1 MTGSS
6 KAYDGRAIA
15 TLLILLMTF
24 SLVPI
29 TNVSAEDT
37 GNLFHLQAQDIAAS
51 FDSSTEL
58 TTITWRNIDSLDE
71 PTALDNF
78 YNSVYKI
85 YRHTEL
91 ITQLNIQSATL
102 IHSVSACDSETYA
115 VKYLCLGGSN
125 GSHPGHSFSY
135 LVAPGTNDSFYYG
148 ITTTITGQSNSE
160 TTHDSLISN
169 ESATYDPIV
178 EVTTPVRTPYN
189 LLASFDPTTS
199 VTSLSWINYNDI
211 FYVLPET
218 GPDAYQT
225 QIWMST
231 QPITRNSAANILSS
245 TSPVALLAP
254 GVANYDIQIPQDT
267 DREVYYAVT
276 YLLPNYLGPGQDYED
291 TRFLSNN
298 ALSNAIIEDNMPA
311 NPVSSANAFFASD
324 PQTGGGSTTI
334 SWTDVPGED
343 NESYAIFSSG
353 EPFNKTTQFG
363 VTQIGLVGED
373 TFEFQHQVPIG
384 RLGTSYYCVVVI
396 DINGIFDE
404 NIDPQSCSS
413 VYEDAFY
420 DWTAEP
426 TNVIATFI
434 GNSQTLITWS
444 DQLGAEGEKYHVW
457 RSNYLVSGS
466 QFVENV
472 TLEYQ
477 GTVTDGIEQFTA
489 QVPPE
494 VDRTSFYFVTSEA
507 LYQHTAGP
515 YHYTQLIQN
524 WFGPVYE
531 ETTTPPAPRINS
543 ITVEGE
549 ISLVTIEWLN
559 DQQLDGEKYSIWQH
573 EGEPFGEDEDE
584 VSNVTEENGWILFD
598 GDILDTGSVLTE
610 FTFTKNYQ
618 IPNDVER
625 NIWYAIT
632 VEDEFGNK
640 NIEAFPGSGG
650 NSLKVKED
658 TTPPTAT
665 YQLFDEDGELY
676 ISPSLVSGSYSIRLS
691 INEYLFS
698 NPTIDLTT
706 STGGKITNGPRQ
718 MLMYADNLLNP
729 NQGPEYY
736 HTFDISPS
744 VSAGLI
750 TISVDMVDE
759 SFNNQQLNWTERSLD
774 AQNPIL
780 TVYSPASSGDGSKYL
795 AKETITIYAGASDDV
810 QIELMQYKFTSN
822 FGTNTQQVGSWI
834 TPEVLEDVHGD
845 GSALVFMEEFSA
857 GNFNNGQHALTV
869 RAIDSAGNEV
879 IKQVVFIVDYCF
891 NNEDG
896 TTNCQYVQSIEPP
909 PEPIIVEPSFSD
921 PPYVFVWVS
930 SGIAFISIILM
941 LFVISAGMKGPK
953 KKKSDDDY
961 DDDDWMS
968 EFIGTSQDVD
978 MDSITNTTQSVPAEE
993 SKEVP
998 EIEEEEDDPFSVN
1011 VVQRKARRSK
1021 SKPKPEPEP
1030 EEDDDEAFFGMDDD
1044 DFEEEEEVEEKPKP
1058 KRKVGR
1064 RTAPRNAPKR
1074 RPTRRTKSED

>member
-1 MTGSS
+1 
-6 KAYDGRAIA
+6 
-15 TLLILLMTF
+15 
-24 SLVPI
+24 
-29 TNVSAEDT
+29 
-37 GNLFHLQAQDIAAS
+37 
-51 FDSSTEL
+51 
-58 TTITWRNIDSLDE
+58 
-71 PTALDNF
+71 
-78 YNSVYKI
+78 
-85 YRHTEL
+85 
-91 ITQLNIQSATL
+91 
-102 IHSVSACDSETYA
+102 
-115 VKYLCLGGSN
+115 
-125 GSHPGHSFSY
+125 
-135 LVAPGTNDSFYYG
+135 
-148 ITTTITGQSNSE
+148 
-160 TTHDSLISN
+160 
-169 ESATYDPIV
+169 
-178 EVTTPVRTPYN
+178 
-189 LLASFDPTTS
+189 
-199 VTSLSWINYNDI
+199 
-211 FYVLPET
+211 
-218 GPDAYQT
+218 
-225 QIWMST
+225 
-231 QPITRNSAANILSS
+231 
-245 TSPVALLAP
+245 
-254 GVANYDIQIPQDT
+254 
-267 DREVYYAVT
+267 
-276 YLLPNYLGPGQDYED
+276 
-291 TRFLSNN
+291 
-298 ALSNAIIEDNMPA
+298 MPA

-324 PQTGGGSTTI
+324 PQTGGGSTII

-363 VTQIGLVGED
+363 VTQIGLVGEEV
-373 TFEFQHQVPIG
+373 FEFQHQVPIG

-444 DQLGAEGEKYHVW
+444 DQLGAEGEKYHIW

-515 YHYTQLIQN
+515 YHYTQLVQN

-531 ETTTPPAPRINS
+531 ETITPPAPRINS
-543 ITVEGE
+543 IEVEGE

-584 VSNVTEENGWILFD
+584 VSNVMEENGWTLFD

-676 ISPSLVSGSYSIRLS
+676 VSPSLVSGSYSIRLS

-718 MLMYADNLLNP
+718 MLMYADNLLDP

-780 TVYSPASSGDGSKYL
+780 TVYSPASAGDGSKYL

-857 GNFNNGQHALTV
+857 GNFNNGEHALTV

-879 IKQVVFIVDYCF
+879 IKQVIFIVDYCY
-891 NNEDG
+891 NNVDG

-968 EFIGTSQDVD
+968 EFIGTSQDID
-978 MDSITNTTQSVPAEE
+978 MDSITNTTQPAPAEQ

-1011 VVQRKARRSK
+1011 IVQRKARRSK
-1021 SKPKPEPEP
+1021 SKSKPEPEFE
-1030 EEDDDEAFFGMDDD
+1030 EEDDDAFFGLDDG
-1044 DFEEEEEVEEKPKP
+1044 DFEEEEEVEEKPRP

-1064 RTAPRNAPKR
+1064 RTAPRNAPTR